1 VAASAYDQAMLRR
14 SRGVL
19 WLAGLALTLAGCARS
34 ANQPVPVACVG
45 TPQDVTGALVGAPGR
60 VVLTDGTSLSRC
72 VARATSDGDLQNVGT
87 VFSGAADSL
96 AARMAHD
103 PGAALR
109 LGFLIGA
116 VRRGALHTQGVS
128 AELVRRLEQS
138 GRMDA
143 PPPSV
148 EAALRRGLSAGQD
161 HG

>member
-1 VAASAYDQAMLRR
+1 MLRR
-14 SRGVL
+14 SRGLL
-19 WLAGLALTLAGCARS
+19 WLAGLALTLAGCGAS
-34 ANQPVPVACVG
+34 VNQPVPAACLG
-45 TPQDVTGALVGAPGR
+45 TPQDVTGALVGAPGH
-60 VVLTDGTSLSRC
+60 VALTEGTQLSRC
-72 VARATSDGDLQNVGT
+72 VARATSDGDLQNLGT
-87 VFSGAADSL
+87 VLSGAADAL
-96 AARMAHD
+96 AARMPHD
-103 PGAALR
+103 SRAALR

-116 VRRGALHTQGVS
+116 VRRGAMHTQGVS